1 MLFCFFKQKTAY
13 EMRISDWSSDVC
25 SSDLGNGGE
34 KERAW
39 TRRRIV
45 IDRPHWH
52 GRRWMGEVCRSVIKL
67 FGYGQG
73 EAMGGGPLRNHVTF
87 FGKGIARTVQY
98 DRKIVGKGTSVSV
111 RVDLCGRRL
120 ITKKRYK
127 YMSLKLVTKGT
138 TECMM
143 K

>member
-45 IDRPHWH
+45 IDRPHRQ

-87 FGKGIARTVQY
+87 FGKGIARTVHYGQ
-98 DRKIVGKGTSVSV
+98 RSEEHTSELQSLMRISYAVFC
-111 RVDLCGRRL
+111 LN
-120 ITKKRYK
+120 IKTKTY
-127 YMSLKLVTKGT
+127 
-138 TECMM
+138 C
-143 K
+143 

>member
-1 MLFCFFKQKTAY
+1 MIRRTPRSTRTDTLCPYTTLFRSRRFSVWVEDRTRTRQGSRAGA
-13 EMRISDWSSDVC
+13 SS
-25 SSDLGNGGE
+25 GNGGE

-45 IDRPHWH
+45 IDRPHRQ

-87 FGKGIARTVQY
+87 FGKGIARTVPYGQA
-98 DRKIVGKGTSVSV
+98 RGV
-111 RVDLCGRRL
+111 
-120 ITKKRYK
+120 
-127 YMSLKLVTKGT
+127 
-138 TECMM
+138 
-143 K
+143 